1 MYNDYVQISN
11 RPYRAENLS
20 ILWEK
25 QPQRG
30 EIYVEK
36 HRNQNKP
43 RRGGIYK
50 RYDLRSKH
58 LFAEVPVPR
67 RPHQRQ

>member
-50 RYDLRSKH
+50 R
-58 LFAEVPVPR
+58 
-67 RPHQRQ
+67 

>member
-30 EIYVEK
+30 EIYVVK
-36 HRNQNKP
+36 NIVTKT
-43 RRGGIYK
+43 
-50 RYDLRSKH
+50 S
-58 LFAEVPVPR
+58 PVGAASIR
-67 RPHQRQ
+67 DRTYAASIC